1 MGCSK
6 RKRSEM
12 TDAPTDHL
20 VNVDADARRLAL
32 EVIATLVYIKKTA
45 ADQILR
51 RANIPEDLIRRFLT
65 ERDLSTGDRR
75 SKREA
80 GASILD
86 ELSKRDQDRVIVRNL
101 ISLAAEWDSFHLAQD
116 EFKARAV
123 VQKARE
129 LRGILIEADARERAE
144 YERRLKEATEL
155 KKREK
160 EIAFRRE
167 SDLLLAQFDQAAI
180 DADAQRRGYLLQ
192 DLLNRLYLLH
202 DIPVVRAFQRNNG
215 GEQIDGA
222 FQMEGWHYVIECR
235 WRAKLADIRDLDGLL
250 GQVGRS
256 GKQTMGLFISINGWS
271 ENVVPLLKQNAEKN
285 IILADGYDVRAVL
298 CRHIE
303 LRRLLKEKLSA
314 LNLEA
319 EPFLSAAKMR

>member
-51 RANIPEDLIRRFLT
+51 RANVPEDLIRRFLT
-65 ERDLSTGDRR
+65 ERDSSTGDRR

-123 VQKARE
+123 VRRREARE

-155 KKREK
+155 KREK

-167 SDLLLAQFDQAAI
+167 SDLFA
-180 DADAQRRGYLLQ
+180 
-192 DLLNRLYLLH
+192 
-202 DIPVVRAFQRNNG
+202 
-215 GEQIDGA
+215 
-222 FQMEGWHYVIECR
+222 C
-235 WRAKLADIRDLDGLL
+235 
-250 GQVGRS
+250 
-256 GKQTMGLFISINGWS
+256 
-271 ENVVPLLKQNAEKN
+271 
-285 IILADGYDVRAVL
+285 AV
-298 CRHIE
+298 
-303 LRRLLKEKLSA
+303 
-314 LNLEA
+314 
-319 EPFLSAAKMR
+319 